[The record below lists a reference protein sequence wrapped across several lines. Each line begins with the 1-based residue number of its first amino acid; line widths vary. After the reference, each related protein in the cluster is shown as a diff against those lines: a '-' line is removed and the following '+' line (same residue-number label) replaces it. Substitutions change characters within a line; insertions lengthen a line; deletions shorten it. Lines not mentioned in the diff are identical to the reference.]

1 MFLKRQGKRVNV
13 EIFLLQNRMSQ
24 TEEILTNQ
32 IEVANSLLQR
42 TLAIP
47 DGEPSGIVAGLINYD
62 ESLTRPLSIE
72 SDAWEIETLELL
84 RGLYGEDSRQVHD
97 FEKHIGNKNHYHK
110 FRENLESELEHCI
123 ASLKAL
129 IKADKLKQ
137 KLKLPQSK
145 NQNGKTP
152 LVFISHS
159 SKDKDFVE
167 AFVSLLESLGFNDT
181 NLFCS
186 SIPDYW
192 IGLSQDIFDS
202 LHKLFDEY
210 ELFVIF
216 IQSPRYYE
224 SPISL
229 NEMGA
234 AWALKTNYCS
244 ILTKDMQKD
253 NMKGVVGANTIYIKV
268 DSHDA
273 KARLNELKKKLTK
286 LFGLSSISESIW
298 ERKRD
303 MFLKIVNV

>member
-1 MFLKRQGKRVNV
+1 MAQ
-13 EIFLLQNRMSQ
+13 I
-24 TEEILTNQ
+24 EEILNKQ
-32 IEVANSLLQR
+32 IETANTLLQR
-42 TLAIP
+42 TVAIP
-47 DGEPSGIVAGLINYD
+47 DGRSSNYVPGHIIYD
-62 ESLTRPLSIE
+62 ERYTRPLSIDT
-72 SDAWEIETLELL
+72 DAWETETLELL
-84 RGLYGEDSRQVHD
+84 RVLFGEDSRQTND
-97 FEKHIGNKNHYHK
+97 FVECTCKRKNHYSK
-110 FRENLESELEHCI
+110 FREDLQGELKHCI
-123 ASLKAL
+123 AYLESL
-129 IKADKLKQ
+129 IKADR
-137 KLKLPQSK
+137 LKLQLNKPPTKEKK
-145 NQNGKTP
+145 NVKTP

-167 AFVSLLESLGFNDT
+167 ALVSLLESLGFDNT